1 MGSEKQEELTPMN
14 IYEAIEVMKI
24 LRHFKPRIEAE
35 AAKSLLDIIAI
46 ITSQAKEEDTGIL
59 LFRMVALMYHK
70 DVNEVFAEMQD
81 KSGIDFIAH
90 LSQGL
95 QVNNVEVLLDSAGLL
110 GL

>member
-1 MGSEKQEELTPMN
+1 
-14 IYEAIEVMKI
+14 
-24 LRHFKPRIEAE
+24 
-35 AAKSLLDIIAI
+35 
-46 ITSQAKEEDTGIL
+46 
-59 LFRMVALMYHK
+59 MYHK